1 MENSLNRR
9 IIHIHIPAFHIAI
22 ERADRP
28 ELRGRPVAVAPPQS
42 DRALIL
48 SASPEAGQEGVF
60 KGMALG
66 KAMRLC
72 PDLTVLPPNPPLLE
86 KGCRLLAGMAARY
99 TPIWEA
105 SGPGHMYMDVT
116 GTERLW
122 GRAKDAAC
130 RIERD
135 IGDGLAVPAAAGV
148 ASNKMVSNIA
158 SRLMASKG
166 VLDVDPGRE
175 SSFMA
180 PLKVDYLPGVG
191 HTRRKILLEDLNIT
205 LVREIAV
212 LDSSNL
218 RLIFGQQAWLIHQR
232 ALGIDPTPVHPPSS
246 IPSVSESSILPNDEN
261 DDRIL
266 LGVIYSLVER
276 CSRRLRSG
284 GLWAYRAG
292 LVLRYSDQIEVTRRT
307 SLPHGSNLDL
317 ELYVPLKR
325 LFFKACQRRVAVR
338 FIRVRFWD
346 FSAPSP
352 QISLFLVTDPDRE
365 KKGVVAYALDS
376 IRKRYGN
383 EAIKY
388 GIAA

>member
-1 MENSLNRR
+1 LDRH
-9 IIHIHIPAFHIAI
+9 IIHIHIPAFRIAM
-22 ERADRP
+22 ERANRP

-42 DRALIL
+42 DSALIL
-48 SASPEAGQEGVF
+48 SASPEAGREGVF

-72 PDLTVLPPNPPLLE
+72 PDLTILPPNPPLLE
-86 KGCRLLAGMAARY
+86 KGCRLLAGVAARY

-105 SGPGHMYMDVT
+105 TGPGHVYMDIT

-135 IGDGLAVPAAAGV
+135 IGDGLAMPAAAGV

-191 HTRRKILLEDLNIT
+191 HTRRKVLLEDLNIT

-218 RLIFGQQAWLIHQR
+218 RLIFGRQAWVIRQR

-246 IPSVSESSILPNDEN
+246 IPSVSESSILPDDEN

-266 LGVIYSLVER
+266 LGTIYSLVER
-276 CSRRLRSG
+276 CSRRLRSR
-284 GLWAYRAG
+284 GLSAHRAG
-292 LVLRYSDQIEVTRRT
+292 LALRYSDQMEVTRRT
-307 SLPHGSNLDL
+307 NVPHGSNLDL
-317 ELYVPLKR
+317 ELYVPLER

-338 FIRVRFWD
+338 FIRVWFWD
-346 FSAPSP
+346 LSAPSS
-352 QISLFLVTDPDRE
+352 QIPLFPATNPDRE
-365 KKGVVAYALDS
+365 KKSMVACALDS
-376 IRKRYGN
+376 VRKRYGN
-383 EAIKY
+383 EAIKH
-388 GIAA
+388 GRAAA